1 MKLHYIG
8 ILRNDSKPAVELCS
22 EMELSTYSR
31 FTRVHHDAQGR
42 RLHHERSACPEP
54 TLISQPN
61 WIDDAVGSY
70 AEFMT
75 LFSKKV
81 AESTRPGQRQDIE
94 EGDNTFHCVGRSEG
108 ICGV

>member
-1 MKLHYIG
+1 
-8 ILRNDSKPAVELCS
+8 
-22 EMELSTYSR
+22 
-31 FTRVHHDAQGR
+31 
-42 RLHHERSACPEP
+42 
-54 TLISQPN
+54 
-61 WIDDAVGSY
+61 
-70 AEFMT
+70 MT